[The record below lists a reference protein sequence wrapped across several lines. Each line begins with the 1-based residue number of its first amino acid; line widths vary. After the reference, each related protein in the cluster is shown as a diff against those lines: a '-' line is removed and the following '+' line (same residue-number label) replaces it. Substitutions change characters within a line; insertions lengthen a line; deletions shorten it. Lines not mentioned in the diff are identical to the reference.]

1 METLQ
6 PILSAAAV
14 FRVDEP
20 LRSKTTLK
28 VGGVAR
34 YYAEPATLDDLGIL
48 LREALK
54 SQVEVFFLG
63 RGSNLLAV
71 DGEIGCLV
79 VSLRHPRWRQLVPL
93 EENRLRAGAGLRL
106 RELCIQA
113 SQLGLSGF
121 EFLEGIPGTLGG
133 ALRMNAGAMG
143 GWMLDVVEEVR
154 LFDRSGMEKVLRR
167 EDLHFGYRHCEE
179 LRDACAVEA
188 VLRAPGR
195 AETADIRQK
204 ISSFQA
210 HRYSSQPKEPS
221 AGCIF
226 KNPEGDSAGRLI
238 DHLGLKGTACGA
250 AEVSAIHGNF
260 IVNKG
265 GATSGDVVE
274 LVRRIRA
281 EVHRKSGILL
291 EPEVLLLGAN
301 WEDLL

>member
-1 METLQ
+1 METFQ
-6 PILSAAAV
+6 PILSNETV
-14 FRVDEP
+14 FRLNEP
-20 LRSKTTLK
+20 LRGKTTLK

-34 YYAEPATLDDLGIL
+34 YYSEPAHLEDLRL
-48 LREALK
+48 LLQEASK
-54 SQVEVFFLG
+54 KQVAVFFLG
-63 RGSNLLAV
+63 RGSNLLAL
-71 DGEIGCLV
+71 DGDINCLV
-79 VSLRHPRWRQLVPL
+79 VSLRHPVWRKLVPVG
-93 EENRLRAGAGLRL
+93 ENGLRAGAGLRL

-154 LFDRSGMEKVLRR
+154 LFDRNGVEKVLRR

-188 VLRAPGR
+188 VLRASGR
-195 AETADIRQK
+195 AETGHIRQT

-210 HRYSSQPKEPS
+210 HRYASQPKEPS

-226 KNPEGDSAGRLI
+226 KNPDGDSAGRLI
-238 DHLGLKGTACGA
+238 DHLGLKGTTCGA

-265 GATSGDVVE
+265 GATSQDVVE
-274 LVRRIRA
+274 LVRRVRA
-281 EVHRKSGILL
+281 EVHRRSGILL
-291 EPEVLLLGAN
+291 EPEVLLLGAD
-301 WEDLL
+301 WGELL